1 CARPD
6 ACLCPPGFAGKFCQ
20 LPAPPPT
27 AGPPRDPPPGGPQ
40 PLTRS
45 VYTLPIANYREE
57 QDGVTSMVSVH
68 VRHPPEASVTI
79 HQVERV
85 RDGDGDGDGGDEGAR
100 NPPPEPPPR
109 VLAQS
114 SPPLPGEGPGF
125 GPTAG
130 FGYCFRT
137 VRGAECS
144 SPLPGLRTQDVCCRG
159 AGVAWGVHE
168 CQPCDADPPNPPAV
182 GQHPC
187 PKGFRRANG
196 SCVDVDECQE
206 GGFCQNGLCTNTR
219 GSFACLCHE
228 GFILDSSRS
237 SCISHQVISEARGP
251 CYRVLREGRCALPTL
266 RNITRQICCCSR
278 VGKAWGPACQ
288 RCPPFGSEGFKEICP
303 AGPGY
308 HYSASDLRY
317 NTRYLGQ
324 DLPRVPLGRPRVPS
338 PAGTAAP
345 RWRPGRPP
353 PSRSPPVPEVPQRV
367 PEVPPRV
374 PHVPPRVPEV
384 PQRIPEVPPRV
395 PEVSPHVP
403 DVPQRV
409 PEAPQRV
416 PEVPPDVPEVPQR
429 VPEVPP
435 RIPEV
440 PPPAPEVVIVPRP
453 TLGLLGPLPTPPGP
467 EGPAPGRAGALV
479 HGCTRVRTVARMH
492 GCRCAR
498 GCTVYSCMR
507 AFYFIF
513 CTCGYALRRCT
524 YTSQHRRARSH
535 VCACG
540 RALVYGCM
548 LAWLHV
554 CSCMCTC
561 AQLHVQ
567 AVMCAICIYSVSF
580 VHSYR
585 RAQLHTCVLHVCT
598 PLQAC
603 PAACSCSS
611 TCASHACTAKY
622 IVHVCTVCMHDYLH
636 MCARLHACLLTHVC
650 TMPTYT
656 RLHVCM
662 CPVCLF
668 AHMSTVACMLDCTHV
683 HSVHACMF
691 AQVCTAAPARLHT
704 RVLLTCARLQATGSV
719 CERNPRICGPGRC
732 VPRQGG
738 YTCLCHPGFWLS
750 TQGTH
755 CIDVDE
761 CRRSPRPCTPGR
773 CENTVGSFRC
783 VCGPGY
789 RPGPGGTD
797 CQDVD
802 ECAQSPSPCAQS
814 RCENLPGGYRCVCPA
829 GYQAS
834 TPTGQCQDIDE
845 CENHLACPG
854 QECANTPGSF
864 QCRPC
869 RDGFELRHGRC
880 ADVDEC
886 ATGSPCGPHG
896 RCSNTEGSFHCQ
908 CRRGYRVGAGGAP
921 CADVNECLEGD
932 FCFPHGECLNT
943 EGSYSCLC
951 AQGYASTPEGTA
963 CVDVDECQRG
973 DVCRGGRCAN
983 TDGAFECH
991 CPAGFRTDAERAQCH
1006 DVDECQEHGA
1016 ELCGAERCE
1025 NLPGSYR
1032 CVPACQHGYRPRDGG
1047 GCEDVDECQEHGAE
1061 LCGAERCENLP
1072 GSYRCVPPCQPGYR
1086 PRDGGGCEDEDEC
1099 AEGGSRCG
1107 PHAACHNLPGSFQCA
1122 CHQGYEAARHGHHCQ
1137 DVDECATLPGVCGA
1151 ARCENVDGSFLCL
1164 CPDGGHEFDP
1174 VTGTCGG
1181 PLPSD
1186 PTPPAPPGAV
1196 EAPPGLAACFSP
1208 ACGVLAPNVSRQQ
1221 CCCSVGGA
1229 WGVRCP
1235 PPRPCPTPGTAE
1247 HRALCPHGTGQTT
1260 GPQGSAADVDECR
1273 VFAPQLCRGGVC
1285 INAAPGFS
1293 CYCPSG
1299 YYYEQEHLQC
1309 VDNDE
1314 CQDEDAEP
1322 CIGGRCINTVGSYF
1336 CSCAPPLVLDGSQ
1349 RRCVTN
1355 DTRAMEEDPAVCW
1368 QEVGPDLV
1376 CGRPRLDRQATYTEC
1391 CCLYGEAWGMDCA
1404 LCPARHSD
1412 DFEFLCNVLRPP
1424 GPGLGPPYEYG
1435 PEYPPYYGLPY
1446 GPLPFGG
1453 PGPRLP
1459 PPGLRADYDP
1469 YGLGGGYDPR
1479 GDALYAAPP
1488 RYEDLED
1495 FEGSRRGPPRS
1506 SRPRSPPSA
1515 PQDPPPWLFQP
1526 HGVAERPGRASED
1539 DPRDE
1544 ALPPELCGVL
1554 SGCEHGRCVRVPQG
1568 FTCACDPGYR
1578 LDAARVACVDLD
1590 ECSEAALCRGGA
1602 LPQHPRLLPLP
1613 LPPRLRPG
1621 AGTPPLRPRAPPG
1634 LSPPLPIPGGGALYL
1649 LSVYI
1654 GAGGGGD
1661 GETLGGTVRRP
1672 PPPAVG

>member
-1 CARPD
+1 ME
-6 ACLCPPGFAGKFCQ
+6 PPGAAAGLAPKRRGPG
-20 LPAPPPT
+20 PAPPRM
-27 AGPPRDPPPGGPQ
+27 AEPRPLFDDTSGGAAPPPHGPA
-40 PLTRS
+40 RA
-45 VYTLPIANYREE
+45 YGA
-57 QDGVTSMVSVH
+57 
-68 VRHPPEASVTI
+68 PPAAPPASSAS
-79 HQVERV
+79 RL
-85 RDGDGDGDGGDEGAR
+85 
-100 NPPPEPPPR
+100 PPPAAAFLAEP
-109 VLAQS
+109 VSSLAAAYGS
-114 SPPLPGEGPGF
+114 SLASQG
-125 GPTAG
+125 
-130 FGYCFRT
+130 RDI
-137 VRGAECS
+137 VDRNCS

-206 GGFCQNGLCTNTR
+206 GGFCKNGLCTNTR

-237 SCISHQVISEARGP
+237 SCISHQVISEAREP

-308 HYSASDLRY
+308 HYSASDLHY

-353 PSRSPPVPEVPQRV
+353 PSRSPPVPEVPPRVPKVPQRV

-384 PQRIPEVPPRV
+384 PPRVPDVSPRV
-395 PEVSPHVP
+395 PEVPQRIP
-403 DVPQRV
+403 EVPQRV

-467 EGPAPGRAGALV
+467 EGPAP
-479 HGCTRVRTVARMH
+479 
-492 GCRCAR
+492 
-498 GCTVYSCMR
+498 
-507 AFYFIF
+507 
-513 CTCGYALRRCT
+513 
-524 YTSQHRRARSH
+524 
-535 VCACG
+535 
-540 RALVYGCM
+540 
-548 LAWLHV
+548 
-554 CSCMCTC
+554 
-561 AQLHVQ
+561 
-567 AVMCAICIYSVSF
+567 
-580 VHSYR
+580 
-585 RAQLHTCVLHVCT
+585 
-598 PLQAC
+598 
-603 PAACSCSS
+603 AA
-611 TCASHACTAKY
+611 
-622 IVHVCTVCMHDYLH
+622 
-636 MCARLHACLLTHVC
+636 
-650 TMPTYT
+650 
-656 RLHVCM
+656 
-662 CPVCLF
+662 
-668 AHMSTVACMLDCTHV
+668 
-683 HSVHACMF
+683 
-691 AQVCTAAPARLHT
+691 
-704 RVLLTCARLQATGSV
+704 GSV

-761 CRRSPRPCTPGR
+761 CRRSPRPCAPGR

-932 FCFPHGECLNT
+932 FCFPHSECLNT

-1006 DVDECQEHGA
+1006 GEGLGGWGGGILGAPHPGAGGEGGPVPADVDECQEHGA

-1032 CVPACQHGYRPRDGG
+1032 CMPACQH
-1047 GCEDVDECQEHGAE
+1047 
-1061 LCGAERCENLP
+1061 
-1072 GSYRCVPPCQPGYR
+1072 GYR

-1122 CHQGYEAARHGHHCQ
+1122 CHQGYEAAWHGHHCQ
-1137 DVDECATLPGVCGA
+1137 VTLSPPPSCFPPRCGRVRDAAGGVRGGALRERGRLLPLPLPRRGARVRSGDGDV
-1151 ARCENVDGSFLCL
+1151 R
-1164 CPDGGHEFDP
+1164 
-1174 VTGTCGG
+1174 GT
-1181 PLPSD
+1181 PPSD

-1322 CIGGRCINTVGSYF
+1322 CIGGRCVNTVGSYF

-1435 PEYPPYYGLPY
+1435 PEYPPHYGLPY

-1554 SGCEHGRCVRVPQG
+1554 SGCEHGHCVRVPQG

-1590 ECSEAALCRGGA
+1590 ECSEAALCRGGRCLNTPGSFRCLCPPGSVPA
-1602 LPQHPRLLPLP
+1602 QG
-1613 LPPRLRPG
+1613 PPRCVP
-1621 AGTPPLRPRAPPG
+1621 A
-1634 LSPPLPIPGGGALYL
+1634 
-1649 LSVYI
+1649 
-1654 GAGGGGD
+1654 
-1661 GETLGGTVRRP
+1661 RP
-1672 PPPAVG
+1672 PA

>member
-1 CARPD
+1 ME
-6 ACLCPPGFAGKFCQ
+6 PPGAAAGLAPKRRGPG
-20 LPAPPPT
+20 PAPPRMAEPRPLFDDT
-27 AGPPRDPPPGGPQ
+27 SGGAAPPPPRPGPGLRGPPGGP
-40 PLTRS
+40 P
-45 VYTLPIANYREE
+45 
-57 QDGVTSMVSVH
+57 GVL
-68 VRHPPEASVTI
+68 RIPPA
-79 HQVERV
+79 
-85 RDGDGDGDGGDEGAR
+85 
-100 NPPPEPPPR
+100 PPR
-109 VLAQS
+109 RR
-114 SPPLPGEGPGF
+114 LPGRARVQPGRRLRQQLGQPGPGHR
-125 GPTAG
+125 GP
-130 FGYCFRT
+130 
-137 VRGAECS
+137 E
-144 SPLPGLRTQDVCCRG
+144 
-159 AGVAWGVHE
+159 
-168 CQPCDADPPNPPAV
+168 PNPPAV

-206 GGFCQNGLCTNTR
+206 GGFCKNGLCTNTR

-308 HYSASDLRY
+308 HYSASDLHY

-353 PSRSPPVPEVPQRV
+353 PSRSPPVPEVPPRVPKVPQRV

-384 PQRIPEVPPRV
+384 PPRVPDVSPRV
-395 PEVSPHVP
+395 PEVPQRIP
-403 DVPQRV
+403 EVPQRV

-467 EGPAPGRAGALV
+467 EGPAP
-479 HGCTRVRTVARMH
+479 
-492 GCRCAR
+492 
-498 GCTVYSCMR
+498 
-507 AFYFIF
+507 
-513 CTCGYALRRCT
+513 
-524 YTSQHRRARSH
+524 
-535 VCACG
+535 
-540 RALVYGCM
+540 
-548 LAWLHV
+548 
-554 CSCMCTC
+554 
-561 AQLHVQ
+561 
-567 AVMCAICIYSVSF
+567 
-580 VHSYR
+580 
-585 RAQLHTCVLHVCT
+585 
-598 PLQAC
+598 
-603 PAACSCSS
+603 AA
-611 TCASHACTAKY
+611 
-622 IVHVCTVCMHDYLH
+622 
-636 MCARLHACLLTHVC
+636 
-650 TMPTYT
+650 
-656 RLHVCM
+656 
-662 CPVCLF
+662 
-668 AHMSTVACMLDCTHV
+668 
-683 HSVHACMF
+683 
-691 AQVCTAAPARLHT
+691 
-704 RVLLTCARLQATGSV
+704 GSV

-761 CRRSPRPCTPGR
+761 CRRSPRPCAPGR

-886 ATGSPCGPHG
+886 AT
-896 RCSNTEGSFHCQ
+896 
-908 CRRGYRVGAGGAP
+908 
-921 CADVNECLEGD
+921 
-932 FCFPHGECLNT
+932 
-943 EGSYSCLC
+943 
-951 AQGYASTPEGTA
+951 
-963 CVDVDECQRG
+963 
-973 DVCRGGRCAN
+973 
-983 TDGAFECH
+983 
-991 CPAGFRTDAERAQCH
+991 
-1006 DVDECQEHGA
+1006 
-1016 ELCGAERCE
+1016 
-1025 NLPGSYR
+1025 
-1032 CVPACQHGYRPRDGG
+1032 
-1047 GCEDVDECQEHGAE
+1047 
-1061 LCGAERCENLP
+1061 
-1072 GSYRCVPPCQPGYR
+1072 
-1086 PRDGGGCEDEDEC
+1086 
-1099 AEGGSRCG
+1099 
-1107 PHAACHNLPGSFQCA
+1107 
-1122 CHQGYEAARHGHHCQ
+1122 
-1137 DVDECATLPGVCGA
+1137 LPGVCGA

-1181 PLPSD
+1181 P
-1186 PTPPAPPGAV
+1186 PPATPLLRPPPEPWKPPRAWRRAS
-1196 EAPPGLAACFSP
+1196 APPAGCWRPTSAGSSAA
-1208 ACGVLAPNVSRQQ
+1208 AAWV
-1221 CCCSVGGA
+1221 GA

-1322 CIGGRCINTVGSYF
+1322 CIGGRCVNTVGSYF

-1355 DTRAMEEDPAVCW
+1355 DTRAM
-1368 QEVGPDLV
+1368 
-1376 CGRPRLDRQATYTEC
+1376 
-1391 CCLYGEAWGMDCA
+1391 
-1404 LCPARHSD
+1404 D

-1435 PEYPPYYGLPY
+1435 PEYPPHYGLPY

-1488 RYEDLED
+1488 LLRGLRGFRGVPPGPPPLLPAPQPPQRPPGPPPVALPAPWCGRAAGASQRGRPPGRGAAAGAVRGAERLRAWALRA
-1495 FEGSRRGPPRS
+1495 GAPGLHLRLRPRLPAGRGTRGLRGPRRVLGG
-1506 SRPRSPPSA
+1506 RP
-1515 PQDPPPWLFQP
+1515 
-1526 HGVAERPGRASED
+1526 
-1539 DPRDE
+1539 
-1544 ALPPELCGVL
+1544 
-1554 SGCEHGRCVRVPQG
+1554 VP
-1568 FTCACDPGYR
+1568 
-1578 LDAARVACVDLD
+1578 
-1590 ECSEAALCRGGA
+1590 GGA
-1602 LPQHPRLLPLP
+1602 LPQHPPAP
-1613 LPPRLRPG
+1613 SAASAPPALSRRRD
-1621 AGTPPLRPRAPPG
+1621 PPAASPRAPRPEPPP
-1634 LSPPLPIPGGGALYL
+1634 SPSRGGGPVFIVCIYR
-1649 LSVYI
+1649 SW
-1654 GAGGGGD
+1654 GGGGD
-1661 GETLGGTVRRP
+1661 GETLGGTVRH
-1672 PPPAVG
+1672 PPPARCGVRWGGGSWGCPWGCPAPRSLPPRPCEPPLTSPPIFTE

>member
-1 CARPD
+1 RHGPARPSPWQ
-6 ACLCPPGFAGKFCQ
+6 PP
-20 LPAPPPT
+20 LPAPPRRSANSFLPRSSRDRKRKRHG
-27 AGPPRDPPPGGPQ
+27 APGSGGGARPQAPRPGPGPSADGGAAAALRRHQRRGRPPLPPPRPGPGLRGPPGGP
-40 PLTRS
+40 P
-45 VYTLPIANYREE
+45 
-57 QDGVTSMVSVH
+57 GVL
-68 VRHPPEASVTI
+68 RIPPA
-79 HQVERV
+79 
-85 RDGDGDGDGGDEGAR
+85 
-100 NPPPEPPPR
+100 PPR
-109 VLAQS
+109 RR
-114 SPPLPGEGPGF
+114 LPGRARVQPGRRLRQQLGQPGPGHR
-125 GPTAG
+125 GP
-130 FGYCFRT
+130 
-137 VRGAECS
+137 E
-144 SPLPGLRTQDVCCRG
+144 
-159 AGVAWGVHE
+159 
-168 CQPCDADPPNPPAV
+168 PNPPAV

-206 GGFCQNGLCTNTR
+206 GGFCKNGLCTNTR

-308 HYSASDLRY
+308 HYSASDLHY

-353 PSRSPPVPEVPQRV
+353 PSRSPPVPEVPPRVPKVPQRV

-384 PQRIPEVPPRV
+384 PPRVPDVSPRV
-395 PEVSPHVP
+395 PEVPQRIP
-403 DVPQRV
+403 EVPQRV
-409 PEAPQRV
+409 PEAPQR
-416 PEVPPDVPEVPQR
+416 VPEVPQR

-467 EGPAPGRAGALV
+467 EGPAP
-479 HGCTRVRTVARMH
+479 
-492 GCRCAR
+492 
-498 GCTVYSCMR
+498 
-507 AFYFIF
+507 
-513 CTCGYALRRCT
+513 
-524 YTSQHRRARSH
+524 
-535 VCACG
+535 
-540 RALVYGCM
+540 
-548 LAWLHV
+548 
-554 CSCMCTC
+554 
-561 AQLHVQ
+561 
-567 AVMCAICIYSVSF
+567 
-580 VHSYR
+580 
-585 RAQLHTCVLHVCT
+585 
-598 PLQAC
+598 
-603 PAACSCSS
+603 AA
-611 TCASHACTAKY
+611 
-622 IVHVCTVCMHDYLH
+622 
-636 MCARLHACLLTHVC
+636 
-650 TMPTYT
+650 
-656 RLHVCM
+656 
-662 CPVCLF
+662 
-668 AHMSTVACMLDCTHV
+668 
-683 HSVHACMF
+683 
-691 AQVCTAAPARLHT
+691 
-704 RVLLTCARLQATGSV
+704 GSV
-719 CERNPRICGPGRC
+719 CERNPRICGRGRC

-761 CRRSPRPCTPGR
+761 CRRSPRPCAPGR

-834 TPTGQCQDIDE
+834 TPTGQCQGE
-845 CENHLACPG
+845 RGHRG
-854 QECANTPGSF
+854 VGTPGCGDTGCGDTGVWGHQGYGDTKGMGTPSACSTPMGSSF
-864 QCRPC
+864 MGSPSMGSPC
-869 RDGFELRHGRC
+869 HNATIQELNIYGVSSHGC
-880 ADVDEC
+880 HPLDVDEC

-1006 DVDECQEHGA
+1006 GEGLGGWGGGILGAPHPGAGGEGGPVPADVDECQEHGA

-1032 CVPACQHGYRPRDGG
+1032 CVPACQH
-1047 GCEDVDECQEHGAE
+1047 
-1061 LCGAERCENLP
+1061 
-1072 GSYRCVPPCQPGYR
+1072 GYR

-1122 CHQGYEAARHGHHCQ
+1122 CHQGYEAAWHGHHCQ

-1181 PLPSD
+1181 P
-1186 PTPPAPPGAV
+1186 PPATPLLRPPP
-1196 EAPPGLAACFSP
+1196 EPWAPPGLAACFSP

-1322 CIGGRCINTVGSYF
+1322 CIGGRCVNTVGSYF

-1435 PEYPPYYGLPY
+1435 PEYPPHYGLPY

-1488 RYEDLED
+1488 CYEDLED

-1526 HGVAERPGRASED
+1526 HGVAERLPARTTPGTRRCRRSCA
-1539 DPRDE
+1539 
-1544 ALPPELCGVL
+1544 
-1554 SGCEHGRCVRVPQG
+1554 GC
-1568 FTCACDPGYR
+1568 
-1578 LDAARVACVDLD
+1578 
-1590 ECSEAALCRGGA
+1590 
-1602 LPQHPRLLPLP
+1602 
-1613 LPPRLRPG
+1613 
-1621 AGTPPLRPRAPPG
+1621 
-1634 LSPPLPIPGGGALYL
+1634 
-1649 LSVYI
+1649 
-1654 GAGGGGD
+1654 
-1661 GETLGGTVRRP
+1661 
-1672 PPPAVG
+1672 